1 VASIGSSHCR
11 DQSDPRGNGECR
23 CIRRLF
29 HKEAKRQYPD
39 GKREYETRDS
49 HLPLSFHASN
59 DLAFS
64 GAPHAA
70 LGRDETGGG
79 ASAATLG

>member
-1 VASIGSSHCR
+1 M
-11 DQSDPRGNGECR
+11 P
-23 CIRRLF
+23 
-29 HKEAKRQYPD
+29 
-39 GKREYETRDS
+39 
-49 HLPLSFHASN
+49 N